1 MEFKKFEDIKTEK
14 DKEKEK
20 IKKKKEKVAKVKLT
34 KEEKLKLKEEKKR
47 QKEEAKNLRKTD
59 KSISYYTKEVMDFI
73 DVEEDECF
81 KMKYGYMNMYQ
92 VQTKDMHSLS
102 YNDTQ
107 IHINSFAGFLR
118 AYTHDFKIV
127 SMNFPVNTSTQKR
140 HIERNLKF
148 ATNDISK
155 KFLESKLEELI
166 YLEENRFNTEFYI
179 MIFASNREEFDN
191 RERFLFVNQ
200 NSTFKL
206 NNIELDKKFKIL
218 FKLNNLNTKLN

>member
-1 MEFKKFEDIKTEK
+1 MGFKKFDDIKTEK
-14 DKEKEK
+14 NKEKEK
-20 IKKKKEKVAKVKLT
+20 LKKKKAKEVKVKPS
-34 KEEKLKLKEEKKR
+34 KAEKLKLKEEKKIA
-47 QKEEAKNLRKTD
+47 KEDVKNLKKTD
-59 KSISYYTKEVMDFI
+59 KAISYYTKDVMDFV

-81 KMKYGYMNMYQ
+81 KMKYGYMNIYQ

-107 IHINSFAGFLR
+107 IHINSFSGFLR
-118 AYTHDFKIV
+118 AYTYDFKIV

-140 HIERNLKF
+140 NIERNLKF

-155 KFLESKLEELI
+155 KFLERKLDELI

-179 MIFASNREEFDN
+179 MVFASHREEFDN
-191 RERFLFVNQ
+191 RERFLFMNQ

-206 NNIELDKKFKIL
+206 NNIELEKKFKIL